1 MSRKRKRRS
10 DSRQPSSRSADEEL
24 LGPPPAGA
32 LLEPSDPELRAIE
45 DTGQYSS
52 TSPELSGGDLDAD
65 WRHADSSGEEAVGGS
80 VATPDQDTV
89 DDLGKAL
96 GVPQAPDEPVRTS
109 QEILEKRDAHR
120 GREPG

>member
-10 DSRQPSSRSADEEL
+10 DSGQPSSGSADEEL
-24 LGPPPAGA
+24 LGPRPAEA
-32 LLEPSDPELRAIE
+32 VLEPSDPELRAIE
-45 DTGQYSS
+45 EAEQYSS

-65 WRHADSSGEEAVGGS
+65 WRHADSSREEAVEGS